1 MEVTGKAGGWWC
13 GSPATNTLNL
23 SHCLAVFKL
32 LLTALSLLRYFC
44 ALMNAKALFVSLALI
59 SVMVVPVGYPYLLRA
74 LKLHARLEVKQKYLL
89 GFVADELMFLEIP
102 HWMEEKPNKRFTR
115 IHSKEFVFDG
125 QMYDIVEQQETDHSI
140 WYLVYPDRKETG
152 LKNKIARAMGMHD
165 RQNNG
170 KASTL
175 DYLAKTFI
183 LFCKPLL
190 TIQFDPN
197 MLTDSPISHASL
209 MHRQWV
215 KVPDSPPPKISF
227 LFS

>member
-1 MEVTGKAGGWWC
+1 MG
-13 GSPATNTLNL
+13 
-23 SHCLAVFKL
+23 
-32 LLTALSLLRYFC
+32 YFY
-44 ALMNAKALFVSLALI
+44 ALMNVRAFLGSLSLI
-59 SVMVVPVGYPYLLRA
+59 WVMAIPVTYPYLLQA
-74 LKLHARLEVKQKYLL
+74 LKWQAKLEVKQKYLL

-102 HWMEEKPNKRFTR
+102 LWMEEKPNKHFTR

-190 TIQFDPN
+190 TIQLDPN

-209 MHRQWV
+209 MHRQWA
-215 KVPDSPPPKISF
+215 KVPDSPPPKTSF

>member
-1 MEVTGKAGGWWC
+1 MAERVVGG
-13 GSPATNTLNL
+13 AVVRQMKYLV
-23 SHCLAVFKL
+23 LAIVWQFFDL
-32 LLTALSLLRYFC
+32 LPTILSLLRYFC

-125 QMYDIVEQQETDHSI
+125 QMYDIVEQQETNHST

-165 RQNNG
+165 RQNSG

-175 DYLAKTFI
+175 DYLSKTFV

-190 TIQFDPN
+190 TIHFDSHIF
-197 MLTDSPISHASL
+197 TDSPTSHALL
-209 MHRQWV
+209 MHRQWA
-215 KVPDSPPPKISF
+215 KVPDSPPPKMSF